1 MRAMLVALLAMVT
14 VTTACRPGACF
25 DRPARVAARSTSA
38 ADLPSVLRHLLLGVR
53 RSRDKSQ
60 RPEPH

>member
-25 DRPARVAARSTSA
+25 DRPTRGGGTIHECR
-38 ADLPSVLRHLLLGVR
+38 
-53 RSRDKSQ
+53 
-60 RPEPH
+60 